1 MKCSIRFSH
10 TVHLSVTEK
19 CKDICDWC
27 VLECAHL
34 TDMFVFFLFLITPEA
49 QESGIT
55 AFLTS
60 VVELCRNSGNNWY
73 RVYLIR
79 KICSQHGVEFVLKL
93 LKVDQ
98 MRWLFPEEVLQKV
111 QLSTL

>member
-1 MKCSIRFSH
+1 MSFFILFSITAEFH
-10 TVHLSVTEK
+10 ETG
-19 CKDICDWC
+19 
-27 VLECAHL
+27 
-34 TDMFVFFLFLITPEA
+34 P
-49 QESGIT
+49 SGTT

-60 VVELCRNSGNNWY
+60 VENLCRRSGNDWY

-93 LKVDQ
+93 LKVDE

-111 QLSTL
+111 

>member
-1 MKCSIRFSH
+1 MLILPKCHYS
-10 TVHLSVTEK
+10 L
-19 CKDICDWC
+19 
-27 VLECAHL
+27 
-34 TDMFVFFLFLITPEA
+34 LFLIIAEA
-49 QESGIT
+49 RETGQSGTT

-60 VVELCRNSGNNWY
+60 AVNLCRRSRNDWY

-93 LKVDQ
+93 LKVDD

-111 QLSTL
+111 KLLTL